1 MHTYLIYI
9 LFAIISLYV
18 FWLYAKEEGFI
29 NEDIFDATFFCV
41 AGVFVS
47 KFVIKLNLAHTFLT
61 SLLVFL
67 LFVKLKRWSV
77 RKAGDTAIIP
87 FVLFL
92 FFATA
97 LNAGLNFSGEN
108 VLLFGLV
115 GLILAFL
122 LYLRTNFFMGVSSKR
137 ARMSGFFGTF
147 FNGGLFYLGLLLSC
161 VIGIIFLEKISLRKS
176 FVYFVVF
183 LAVLSFAI
191 MDVRKPK
198 NFKMVK
204 EQIVDKIKNKL
215 AKEKETLEKEE
226 KLMETEDSYKVAGR
240 DSDNADIL
248 DDVEEDVSHE
258 VNRAT
263 LGVIKNMKAQVEKV
277 LARIKRGKYGIC
289 EVCGRKIEPVRLK
302 AYPETTICLACSRKS
317 SS

>member
-9 LFAIISLYV
+9 VFAIISLYV

-47 KFVIKLNLAHTFLT
+47 KFVLKLNFSHTFLT

-97 LNAGLNFSGEN
+97 LNAVLNFSGEN

-122 LYLRTNFFMGVSSKR
+122 FYLRTNFFMGVSSKR
-137 ARMSGFFGTF
+137 ARMSGVFGTF
-147 FNGGLFYLGLLLSC
+147 LNGALLYLGLLLIC
-161 VIGIIFLEKISLRKS
+161 VIAIIFLGKFSLRQS
-176 FVYFVVF
+176 FVYLVVF
-183 LAVLSFAI
+183 LAVLLFTI
-191 MDVRKPK
+191 KDIRKPR

-215 AKEKETLEKEE
+215 AKEKKALEEEE

-248 DDVEEDVSHE
+248 GDVDEDVSHE
-258 VNRAT
+258 INRAT
-263 LGVIKNMKAQVEKV
+263 LGVIKNMKAQVEKA

-289 EVCGRKIEPVRLK
+289 EVCGRKIEPARLK
-302 AYPETTICLACSRKS
+302 AYPETTLCLKCSQKAE
-317 SS
+317 

>member
-1 MHTYLIYI
+1 MIYI
-9 LFAIISLYV
+9 VFAIISLYV

-47 KFVIKLNLAHTFLT
+47 KFVLKLNFSHTFLT

-97 LNAGLNFSGEN
+97 LNAVLNFSGEN

-122 LYLRTNFFMGVSSKR
+122 FYLRTNFFMGVSSKR
-137 ARMSGFFGTF
+137 ARMSGVFGTF
-147 FNGGLFYLGLLLSC
+147 LNGALLYLGLLLIC
-161 VIGIIFLEKISLRKS
+161 VIAIIFLGKFSLRQS
-176 FVYFVVF
+176 FVYLVVF
-183 LAVLSFAI
+183 LAVLLFTI
-191 MDVRKPK
+191 KDIRKPR

-215 AKEKETLEKEE
+215 AKEKKALEEEE

-248 DDVEEDVSHE
+248 GDVDEDVSHE
-258 VNRAT
+258 INRAT
-263 LGVIKNMKAQVEKV
+263 LGVIKNMKAQVEKA

-289 EVCGRKIEPVRLK
+289 EVCGRKIEPARLK
-302 AYPETTICLACSRKS
+302 AYPETTLCLKCSQKAE
-317 SS
+317 